1 MIGERV
7 DHFKGLYNEMK
18 IDVDEKD
25 RPSLVKEAVKR
36 DPRIENLLDA
46 VPFRKNGEL
55 KREGDFLIVPVYESE
70 KGEKIARTLRLK
82 TTRRIRLDDQGWT
95 VWESM
100 DGKRDVREI
109 GRILRERH
117 GEKVEPL
124 YPRLSK
130 FLAYLN
136 TLKLIEIG
144 KKK

>member
-7 DHFKGLYNEMK
+7 GHFKDLYDEMK

-25 RPSLVKEAVKR
+25 RPGLIKEAVKR
-36 DPRIENLLDA
+36 DPRIENLLD
-46 VPFRKNGEL
+46 VIVFKKVECKRK
-55 KREGDFLIVPVYESE
+55 GDFLLTPVYET
-70 KGEKIARTLRLK
+70 KRGRKIARTLGFK
-82 TTRRIRLDDQGWT
+82 TARKVRLDDQGWT
-95 VWESM
+95 VWESI

-117 GEKVEPL
+117 GDKVEPL

-130 FLAYLN
+130 FLAYLK
-136 TLKLIEIG
+136 TLKLIELG

>member
-18 IDVDEKD
+18 IDVDDKD

-46 VPFRKNGEL
+46 VPFRKNDEL
-55 KREGDFLIVPVYESE
+55 KREGDFLLVPVYESE

-109 GRILRERH
+109 GRILREKH
-117 GEKVEPL
+117 GDKVEPL